1 MKMTRSNLTFSTLR
15 QRLMLFVF
23 FTPLSFANNNSNN
36 TIGDIGKNVAETG
49 GDILG
54 AILTWSTIIAILIA
68 IGGLL
73 ILTSKNQQSQ
83 AEKKYAWG
91 MILGGGA
98 LSGVLFLLAISQNTL
113 FGSGANDQSITSVI
127 EQSGS

>member
-1 MKMTRSNLTFSTLR
+1 MKIQHKLSNFSSLKQWLWAT
-15 QRLMLFVF
+15 VF
-23 FTPLSFANNNSNN
+23 FTPFSFANNDSNN
-36 TIGDIGKNVAETG
+36 TIGDIGKNLAGTG

-54 AILTWSTIIAILIA
+54 AITTWSTIIAVLIA
-68 IGGLL
+68 IGGVL

-98 LSGVLFLLAISQNTL
+98 LSGVLFLLAMSQNTL
-113 FGSGANDQSITSVI
+113 FNTSATQTSITNI
-127 EQSGS
+127 IQQQ

>member
-1 MKMTRSNLTFSTLR
+1 MKTKLSNFNFSTLQ
-15 QRLMLFVF
+15 QRLMLALF
-23 FTPLSFANNNSNN
+23 FTPLSFANNSNN
-36 TIGDIGKNVAETG
+36 TIGDIGKNVADTG
-49 GDILG
+49 ADILG
-54 AILTWSTIIAILIA
+54 AILTWSTIISIIIA
-68 IGGLL
+68 IAGLL

-113 FGSGANDQSITSVI
+113 FGSGASDQTITSVI
-127 EQSGS
+127 EQSGR